1 MINEER
7 IEEIEELVQNKLSII
22 DNIEDYT
29 FKFLC
34 IFSLLENFAQEWA
47 GYPIDK
53 PSEVFEDFIH
63 KYQKTYTFLK
73 EIDPIT
79 LFYDFENELINNFS
93 LDYLSNGCLYTPNN
107 LIATGESNRIR
118 EYLLSIDDSSKML
131 KRIEQHKY
139 IKLLYKMRSKVS
151 HEQCGYMWAKVSSKW
166 NEKLP
171 SFISVGSHNV
181 RWELGFPYNFVK
193 QLTEE
198 CIKNFLE
205 DRKEGNIDPFNNNT
219 DDRKFR
225 LSWVDDYSRK
235 YKKRE

>member
-1 MINEER
+1 MTNEER
-7 IEEIEELVQNKLSII
+7 IEEIERLVQYKLNVI

-53 PSEVFEDFIH
+53 PSEVFEDFVC

-73 EIDPIT
+73 AVDPIT
-79 LFYDFENELINNFS
+79 LFYDFNHMLSGNFS
-93 LDYLSNGCLYTPNN
+93 LDYLESGCIYTPND
-107 LIATGESNRIR
+107 LISTGESNKII
-118 EYLLSIDDSSKML
+118 EYLLSLDNTSKML

-151 HEQCGYMWAKVSSKW
+151 HEQCDYTWAKVSSKW

-171 SFISVGSHNV
+171 SFISVGRYDIS
-181 RWELGFPYNFVK
+181 WELGFPYEFIK

-198 CIKNFLE
+198 CINNFLK
-205 DRKEGNIDPFNNNT
+205 DRKEGKVDPFRNNT
-219 DDRKFR
+219 NDRKFR
-225 LSWVDDYSRK
+225 LSWVDDNCRK
-235 YKKRE
+235 YVKKE

>member
-1 MINEER
+1 MTNEER
-7 IEEIEELVQNKLSII
+7 IEEIEKLVQDKFNII
-22 DNIEDYT
+22 ENIQDYT

-34 IFSLLENFAQEWA
+34 TFSLLESFAQEWA
-47 GYPIDK
+47 GYPVDK
-53 PSEVFEDFIH
+53 PSEVYEDFVW
-63 KYQKTYTFLK
+63 KYQKTYLFLK

-79 LFYDFENELINNFS
+79 LFYDFEDKLDGNFS
-93 LDYLSNGCLYTPNN
+93 LDYLSSGCLYTPSD
-107 LIATGESNRIR
+107 LIATGESNKIIK
-118 EYLLSIDDSSKML
+118 YLYSLDDSSKML

-198 CIKNFLE
+198 CIKGFLE
-205 DRKEGNIDPFNNNT
+205 ERKEGNIDPFRNNT

-225 LSWVDDYSRK
+225 LSWVDDYSCK
-235 YKKRE
+235 YIKRE

>member
-1 MINEER
+1 MTNDER
-7 IEEIEELVQNKLSII
+7 IEEIERLVQYKLNVI

-47 GYPIDK
+47 GYPIDR

-79 LFYDFENELINNFS
+79 LFYDFKDKLSGDFS
-93 LDYLSNGCLYTPNN
+93 LDYLESGCIYTPSD
-107 LIATGESNRIR
+107 LIATGESDKIKK
-118 EYLLSIDDSSKML
+118 YLLSLDESPKMIR
-131 KRIEQHKY
+131 RIEQHKY
-139 IKLLYKMRSKVS
+139 IKLLYKMRSKIS
-151 HEQCGYMWAKVSSKW
+151 HEQCDYMWAIVSSKW

-171 SFISVGSHNV
+171 SFISVGRYNV
-181 RWELGFPYNFVK
+181 RWELGFPYEFIK

-198 CIKNFLE
+198 CINNFLI
-205 DRKEGNIDPFNNNT
+205 DRKEGKLDPFMNNT
-219 DDRKFR
+219 DDRKFG
-225 LSWVDDYSRK
+225 LAWVDDYCRK
-235 YKKRE
+235 YKE